1 MDDASLIHREPT
13 VSGSA
18 RYVSAV
24 LAQIGG
30 FNRHL
35 QLKLAV
41 RRYGELAAAGEGF
54 PGVATRQFHVQAAGN
69 YVHDFQLGGAEL
81 VFTWRH
87 DADRGRAF
95 SHVERDGFDVA
106 VEVLVYLEHLGAFA
120 GLEKGRQYAQAP
132 GLASPGMR
140 ASCGI

>member
-1 MDDASLIHREPT
+1 MRIRYCSSDVCSSDLPSRGEELGGTEGAWSRVDDASLIHRELT
-13 VSGSA
+13 ASGSA

-24 LAQIGG
+24 LAQIRGIYLD
-30 FNRHL
+30 L

-54 PGVATRQFHVQAAGN
+54 PGIATRQFHVQAAGN

-87 DADRGRAF
+87 ITE
-95 SHVERDGFDVA
+95 ERRVG
-106 VEVLVYLEHLGAFA
+106 
-120 GLEKGRQYAQAP
+120 
-132 GLASPGMR
+132 
-140 ASCGI
+140 